1 MLPTLED
8 GDYVLVLKA
17 QDVKRGDVVL
27 VQLSNGQ
34 YITKRVVGIEGDD
47 ILIKA
52 HELYVNGIL
61 FDNLTNSLQGDYQE
75 NIHVPS
81 ESFYILGDNRLESF
95 DSRSIGYISK
105 TMVKGVVSVQGLRWF
120 EAFQEQQAMG
130 TWIAEFIINIC
141 ISPRRLS
148 AGKKRNPAF
157 WDTLP
162 PYAEKNAQKYT

>member
-1 MLPTLED
+1 MRKKTKLIFIYLGIIILFLFLNTFAVSFVKISGTSMLPTLED

-17 QDVKRGDVVL
+17 QDVKGGDVVL

-81 ESFYILGDNRLESF
+81 QSFYILGDNRLESF

-105 TMVKGVVSVQGLRWF
+105 TMVKGVVSVQGLR
-120 EAFQEQQAMG
+120 
-130 TWIAEFIINIC
+130 
-141 ISPRRLS
+141 
-148 AGKKRNPAF
+148 
-157 WDTLP
+157 
-162 PYAEKNAQKYT
+162 

>member
-1 MLPTLED
+1 MRKKTKLIFIYLGIIILFLFLNTFAVSFVKISGTSMLPTLED

-61 FDNLTNSLQGDYQE
+61 FDNLTNSLQRDYQE
-75 NIHVPS
+75 IFHVPS

-105 TMVKGVVSVQGLRWF
+105 TMVKGVVSVQGLR
-120 EAFQEQQAMG
+120 
-130 TWIAEFIINIC
+130 
-141 ISPRRLS
+141 
-148 AGKKRNPAF
+148 
-157 WDTLP
+157 
-162 PYAEKNAQKYT
+162 

>member
-1 MLPTLED
+1 MLPTLQD

-105 TMVKGVVSVQGLRWF
+105 TMVKGVVSVQGLR
-120 EAFQEQQAMG
+120 
-130 TWIAEFIINIC
+130 
-141 ISPRRLS
+141 
-148 AGKKRNPAF
+148 
-157 WDTLP
+157 
-162 PYAEKNAQKYT
+162 

>member
-1 MLPTLED
+1 MRKKTKLIFIYLGIIILFLFLNTFAVSFVKISGTSMLPTLED

-105 TMVKGVVSVQGLRWF
+105 TMVKGVVSVQGLR
-120 EAFQEQQAMG
+120 
-130 TWIAEFIINIC
+130 
-141 ISPRRLS
+141 
-148 AGKKRNPAF
+148 
-157 WDTLP
+157 
-162 PYAEKNAQKYT
+162 